1 VLGKEPMDVI
11 ARQRR
16 TFPYI
21 TMRLLVFALA
31 YLIAC
36 GYGFYFRQSAAAPLW
51 FPDSVL
57 LCALLLTPPKSWWI
71 YLAIAVPIRFI
82 PTSHPDVPL
91 WFRFATCANDLLK
104 GTLVAYLLRRLLNAS
119 TKLTTMRQLATFL
132 GVAVVFIPA
141 LSAVVGAFT
150 RQLLGYQFWVSFH
163 QWFLGDALANLVLTP
178 ALLYWCLGNFRTVTS
193 PILELGIWVAGF
205 LISLQLA
212 LSLTHSTYAPIAFC
226 ILVPSLIWAATRF
239 RPIGAST
246 ALSVI
251 ALLATVRIIET
262 GNLFSTGLES
272 SNLLFF
278 QLFLLVVSVPVLC
291 VAVLIE
297 ERGSV
302 EKNLRETQ
310 RELEKL
316 PGRLIKAQEEERQRI
331 ARELHDDYAQ
341 RLAIV
346 AIELEDLG
354 GKVEASSVEVRQ
366 QFSEL
371 FDQISDLGADLHSL
385 SHRLHSSTLE
395 SLGLVAG
402 LRSLCNEFSRQ
413 NGLQVEFAH
422 ENVPSGVAA
431 ETALC
436 VFRVA
441 QEALR
446 NIKKHSGASRA
457 DVRLEWAP
465 EELHL
470 SVSDRGSGFDSSK
483 PSDGIGIQSMEER
496 LRLQG
501 GRLEIQS
508 TSWEGSRVD
517 AWLPV
522 NDASQA
528 TRSKIAKLGQ

>member
-1 VLGKEPMDVI
+1 MDVI
-11 ARQRR
+11 AGQCR
-16 TFPYI
+16 TFPSNTI
-21 TMRLLVFALA
+21 RLLVFALA

-36 GYGFYFRQSAAAPLW
+36 GYGFYFRQSTAAPLW

-82 PTSHPDVPL
+82 PTPHPDVPL

-104 GTLVAYLLRRLLNAS
+104 SALVAYLLRRLLNGS
-119 TKLTTMRQLATFL
+119 TRLTTMRQLTTFL
-132 GVAVVFIPA
+132 GVAVLFVPA

-178 ALLYWCLGNFRTVTS
+178 ALLAWCLGDFRTVTS
-193 PILELGIWVAGF
+193 PTLELGIWVAGF

-212 LSLTHSTYAPIAFC
+212 LSLAHSTYAPIAFC
-226 ILVPSLIWAATRF
+226 MLVPSLIWAATRF

-251 ALLATVRIIET
+251 ALLATARIIET
-262 GNLFSTGLES
+262 GNLFSTGLEL

-278 QLFLLVVSVPVLC
+278 QLFLLVVSAPVLY

-316 PGRLIKAQEEERQRI
+316 AGRLIEAQEEERKRI
-331 ARELHDDYAQ
+331 ARELHDDFAQ
-341 RLAIV
+341 RLAIL
-346 AIELEDLG
+346 AIDLETLAETAGDFSAG
-354 GKVEASSVEVRQ
+354 VRPQ
-366 QFSEL
+366 LLEL
-371 FDQISDLGADLHSL
+371 FDRLSVFGADMHSL
-385 SHRLHSSTLE
+385 SHALHSSTLE
-395 SLGLVAG
+395 TFGLVAG
-402 LRSLCNEFSRQ
+402 LKGFCKEFGDQ
-413 NGLQVEFAH
+413 VDIQVEFMH
-422 ENVPSGVAA
+422 ENVPDNIPVDV
-431 ETALC
+431 ALC
-436 VFRVA
+436 IFRVT
-441 QEALR
+441 QEALW
-446 NIKKHSGASRA
+446 NIKKHSGANKA
-457 DVRLEWAP
+457 DVRLECVP
-465 EELHL
+465 EGLHL
-470 SVSDRGSGFDSSK
+470 SVSDRGSGFDSAKS
-483 PSDGIGIQSMEER
+483 SEGIGIQSMEER

-508 TSWEGSRVD
+508 TPLRGSRID
-517 AWLPV
+517 AWLPF
-522 NDASQA
+522 DEASQP
-528 TRSKIAKLGQ
+528 TRSRAAKLEQ